1 VVCEGWF
8 GKDLLNLTGKTRLF
22 EGEESLLVMQIPTC
36 QNIGSYTAQT
46 TFMKNCMESNGL
58 IFYIAT
64 CKRTIST
71 AISTNN
77 LQ

>member
-8 GKDLLNLTGKTRLF
+8 GKDLLNLTAKTRF
-22 EGEESLLVMQIPTC
+22 SEGEERLLVMQIPTC
-36 QNIGSYTAQT
+36 RNIGSYAAQT
-46 TFMKNCMESNGL
+46 TFMKNCMDSNGL
-58 IFYIAT
+58 IFDIAT

-71 AISTNN
+71 AVSTNN